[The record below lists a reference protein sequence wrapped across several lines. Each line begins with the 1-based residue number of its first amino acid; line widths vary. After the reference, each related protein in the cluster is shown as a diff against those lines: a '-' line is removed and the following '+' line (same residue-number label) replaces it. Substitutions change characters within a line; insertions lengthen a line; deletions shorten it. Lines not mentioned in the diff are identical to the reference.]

1 MTVFEEMAALPCA
14 HGGPAGR
21 AQLRTAPEDFLVQ
34 EWLGW
39 EADGDRRPFAAE
51 GAQARRE
58 HACGSRNSS
67 RGSRS
72 SIRATSASPGLKDRD
87 AVAEQSFTVPAR
99 SAIGES
105 WVGVAGEGFEVVAAA
120 RHRRKLKRGAL
131 KGNDFTI
138 TLRAFSGDPTA
149 LEQRLHAIATAG
161 VPNYFGPQRF
171 GRDGGNLRTALAW
184 FADGVAPADRWQR
197 GFALSA
203 ARAAIF
209 NAVVARRVSDG
220 TWNRLLPGEI
230 VNLDGSGSVFVADVI
245 DAALEERCARLDIH
259 PTGPLWGGREP
270 APALAA
276 LEAEVVARHDVLAQG
291 LSKAGLEPERRA
303 LRIRVDRLEW
313 TIEGEVVQLRFR
325 LFRGAFATA
334 VLHELIE
341 NAFAQQAPEAE
352 TSDVSLRAQQNVDRA
367 AAAVDSARRAEC
379 EHIIRALQPVID
391 DVLQHRA
398 ARAGATPLAVHDAH
412 AAQPLLDC
420 IRQ

>member
-1 MTVFEEMAALPCA
+1 MTEFDERMSLPCA

-21 AQLRTAPEDFLVQ
+21 AQVRAAPEDFLVQ

-39 EADGDRRPFAAE
+39 EADGAGDHLLLNVRKRGANTLWVAKQLARLAKLDPRDVGFA
-51 GAQARRE
+51 
-58 HACGSRNSS
+58 
-67 RGSRS
+67 
-72 SIRATSASPGLKDRD
+72 GLKDRD
-87 AVAEQSFTVPAR
+87 AVTEQAFTVPAR

-105 WVGVAGEGFEVVAAA
+105 WVGVTGEGFEVVAAT

-149 LEQRLHAIATAG
+149 LEQRLRAIATAG

-171 GRDGGNLRTALAW
+171 GRDGANMRTALAW
-184 FADGVAPADRWQR
+184 FSDGVAPADRWQR

-230 VNLDGSGSVFVADVI
+230 VNLDGSGSVFVAAAI
-245 DAALEERCARLDIH
+245 DAALEERCAQLDIH
-259 PTGPLWGGREP
+259 PTGPMWGGR
-270 APALAA
+270 AA
-276 LEAEVVARHDVLAQG
+276 TVAVTSLEAEVVARHEALAQG
-291 LSKAGLEPERRA
+291 LSKAGLELERRA

-334 VLHELIE
+334 VLHELID
-341 NAFAQQAPEAE
+341 NAFAQQAPEADE
-352 TSDVSLRAQQNVDRA
+352 
-367 AAAVDSARRAEC
+367 
-379 EHIIRALQPVID
+379 
-391 DVLQHRA
+391 
-398 ARAGATPLAVHDAH
+398 
-412 AAQPLLDC
+412 
-420 IRQ
+420 